1 MRAWLAIVTALLG
14 LAGIIAAPAAQDAD
28 APADAPTAQDAAAPA
43 AAPAAPE
50 AERTEAAAAPS
61 AQDEDALAAPEARH
75 AEQASAPADV
85 WLVDLDGAVG
95 PASADLIIRAIDNA
109 GAADAEALVLRMDTP
124 GGLDKSMRSLVKA
137 ILAAELPV
145 VTYVAPDG
153 ARAASA
159 GTYIAYAS
167 HIAAMAPATNIGSST
182 PVSMG
187 GPPPEPKAP
196 AAPQPEKESQG
207 ESGEASDE
215 APDEESDEAPATE
228 GERPDDPSDE
238 PSGKKRDWLPSTDA
252 MTRKVVNDAVAY
264 LQSLAELRGRNLEW
278 AEETVREGANLRASA
293 ALEKNVIDLIARS
306 LDALLQALDGR
317 EVEIGGQ
324 TRRLRTAGSRLV
336 PVETDWRHELLSI
349 ITDPSIAYGLL
360 IIGMYGLILEFYNP
374 GTFLPAVTGII
385 CLLLGAYGL
394 QMLPINY
401 AGLALII
408 VGFVLIMAEVMT
420 PTYGVL
426 GVGGV
431 AAFIIGSIML
441 IDSDLPGYQ
450 LPWGII
456 AGFAATTGGIA
467 LFVAGAALQ
476 ARRRKVVTGA
486 QAMIGADAWALEG
499 FQGQGAVRACG
510 EIWQAR
516 SAAPLEKGAELRVA
530 DVQGLLLVVE
540 PRPPAP

>member
-1 MRAWLAIVTALLG
+1 MRTWLAIIAALLG

-28 APADAPTAQDAAAPA
+28 APAASEAENAAA
-43 AAPAAPE
+43 AAPE
-50 AERTEAAAAPS
+50 A
-61 AQDEDALAAPEARH
+61 QDAG
-75 AEQASAPADV
+75 QASAPAEV

-95 PASADLIIRAIDNA
+95 PASADLIIRAIGNA
-109 GAADAEALVLRMDTP
+109 GAAGAEALVLRMDTP

-207 ESGEASDE
+207 ESDE
-215 APDEESDEAPATE
+215 ATDEAPATE
-228 GERPDDPSDE
+228 GERPDE
-238 PSGKKRDWLPSTDA
+238 PSEKKPDWLPSTDA

-264 LQSLAELRGRNLEW
+264 LQSLAELRGRNVEW

-317 EVEIGGQ
+317 EVEVGGQ
-324 TRRLRTAGSRLV
+324 TRRLRTADSRIV
-336 PVETDWRHELLSI
+336 SVQTDWRHELLSI

-401 AGLALII
+401 AGLALIV
-408 VGFVLIMAEVMT
+408 VGLVLIMAEVIT

-431 AAFIIGSIML
+431 AAFVIGSIML
-441 IDSDLPGYQ
+441 VDSDLPGYQ
-450 LPWGII
+450 LPLGII
-456 AGFAATTGGIA
+456 AGFAAATGGIA
-467 LFVAGAALQ
+467 LFVAGAALR

-499 FQGQGAVRACG
+499 FQGQGTVRACG

-516 SAAPLEKGAELRVA
+516 CAAPLEKGAALRVA
-530 DVQGLLLVVE
+530 DVQGLVLVVE